1 MNTLFYDNFLGS
13 HIQDDFEGEG
23 LEAVALALV
32 ELALELNPAQIKGQS
47 VNMSLTYRTAEKL
60 TF

>member
-32 ELALELNPAQIKGQS
+32 EFALELNPVQTQGVKES
-47 VNMSLTYRTAEKL
+47 
-60 TF
+60 